1 MHKGDESKR
10 TALDRLDDHEYQ
22 KSMRYILS
30 ALTTLTLAISLV
42 QPTTAQ
48 TTAAPNVSP
57 PPGYVEPKP
66 VDADAPLIE
75 QQRPEILGLD
85 IPAASRADLS
95 TCRADATYQLDDVIK
110 TCWPLLQAAKLFTRL
125 DFAAHEAKESLR
137 RDKNDIAE
145 NKTKA
150 LALAT
155 ELVALIGEPE
165 YPLEHYYLMKS
176 YETKAH
182 LHNAFGEYQQALDA
196 VDKRIALLIDIPV
209 YDMEFHLA
217 FAHHNRSQYLLELGR
232 RAEARQ
238 NFKTAFPL
246 LFTASGYKNGWPISN
261 HSETIIID
269 ALRSGDHGFALEAVN
284 SYLAATENMEKGMQ
298 FGLTDHIDLKLYI
311 LAGRGDVEE
320 VVALINERNAQNAG
334 RYSLCPNSDR
344 YFPYVLAPL
353 HKNPKIA
360 EKLSAM
366 KCSAKSLAKMDAV
379 AGKGIFS
386 YGGKTQLLPPRSETR
401 TLE

>member
-1 MHKGDESKR
+1 
-10 TALDRLDDHEYQ
+10 
-22 KSMRYILS
+22 MRYILS
-30 ALTTLTLAISLV
+30 ALIVLNLAITLV
-42 QPTTAQ
+42 EPATAQ
-48 TTAAPNVSP
+48 TAPAPNVYP
-57 PPGYVEPKP
+57 QPGYMETKP
-66 VDADAPLIE
+66 ADADAPLIE
-75 QQRPEILGLD
+75 QQRPEILD
-85 IPAASRADLS
+85 FNIPVAKRADLS
-95 TCRADATYQLDDVIK
+95 TCGADATYQLDDVVK
-110 TCWPLLQAAKLFTRL
+110 TCWPLLQAAKLFIRV
-125 DFAAHEAKESLR
+125 DFAAYEAKESLR

-165 YPLEHYYLMKS
+165 FPLEQYYLMKS
-176 YETKAH
+176 HETKAH
-182 LHNAFGEYQQALDA
+182 LHKAFGEFEKALQA
-196 VDKRIALLIDIPV
+196 VDKRIALLIDMPV

-217 FAHHNRSQYLLELGR
+217 FAQHNRSQYLLELGR
-232 RAEARQ
+232 RREARQ
-238 NFKTAFPL
+238 NFEAAFPL

-269 ALRSGDHGFALEAVN
+269 ALRSGDHDFALEAVN
-284 SYLAATENMEKGMQ
+284 RYLTATENMEKGMQ

-320 VVALINERNAQNAG
+320 VVALINERNAQNAD

-366 KCSAKSLAKMDAV
+366 ECSAKSLAKMEDI
-379 AGKGIFS
+379 AGKGILD
-386 YGGKTQLLPPRSETR
+386 YDGTTQLLPPRSEP
-401 TLE
+401 

>member
-1 MHKGDESKR
+1 MHKRAESKR
-10 TALDRLDDHEYQ
+10 AALDSGRDPPYQ
-22 KSMRYILS
+22 NAMRCFLS
-30 ALTTLTLAISLV
+30 VLATLTLVLLLA
-42 QPTTAQ
+42 QPATAQ
-48 TTAAPNVSP
+48 TTPAPIVP
-57 PPGYVEPKP
+57 RPPGHVEPKP
-66 VDADAPLIE
+66 IDPNALLIE
-75 QQRPEILGLD
+75 QQRPEILDLD
-85 IPAASRADLS
+85 ILDAKRADLS
-95 TCRADATYQLDDVIK
+95 TCRADATYQLGDAVK
-110 TCWPLLQAAKLFTRL
+110 TCWPILQAAKLFTRL

-137 RDKNDIAE
+137 RDKNDISE
-145 NKTKA
+145 NKIKA
-150 LALAT
+150 LELAAELIAL
-155 ELVALIGEPE
+155 VGEPKF
-165 YPLEHYYLMKS
+165 PLEHYYLMKS

-217 FAHHNRSQYLLELGR
+217 FAHHNRTQYLLELGC

-238 NFKTAFPL
+238 NFKAAFSL

-261 HSETIIID
+261 HSATIITD
-269 ALRSGDHGFALEAVN
+269 ALSAGDDDFALDAVN

-320 VVALINERNAQNAG
+320 VIALINERNAQNAG
-334 RYSLCPNSDR
+334 RYSLCPSSGR

-353 HKNPKIA
+353 HKNQKIA

-366 KCSAKSLAKMDAV
+366 NCSAKSLAKMDAV
-379 AGKGIFS
+379 AAKGILS
-386 YGGKTQLLPPRSETR
+386 YGGKTHLLPPRSETR
-401 TLE
+401 AFE